1 MLQKPYKIDVF
12 LVGGG
17 GGSGQDYTDGY
28 SGAGGGYTQTYKR
41 HPPEHNGTY
50 LSELVATIQMGQQV
64 PFQMEGEIIRH
75 PEGIDQDNTGQT
87 ADPVE
92 VEPVNILFTPVMVD
106 QMDQKVRTLEK
117 LVLRQGL

>member
-1 MLQKPYKIDVF
+1 MVPDKIIPMDIRVR
-12 LVGGG
+12 VGVIHKHIKV
-17 GGSGQDYTDGY
+17 Y
-28 SGAGGGYTQTYKR
+28 R